1 MADPSST
8 SHTDPSVD
16 ILDDEKRHSSAED
29 VAHEKKPAASVHA
42 AEVSTQDGRPPSTRS
57 ASAPSDPEKTQRP
70 AQGQKSYNFLN
81 EKREGS
87 DAATQDRVGDPDA
100 QSLKSRPSQKSLKHA
115 KSQKSLRS
123 LRDAAIGA
131 GGPIA
136 VANIERTPSEDDA
149 QIELDEDG
157 VEYPGAWKL
166 ALITVA
172 LCLTVFCMAL
182 DNTIIATAIPRITDH
197 FKALG
202 DVGWYGSAYLLTTCA
217 FQLIFGKLYTFY
229 SIKWMYLLALG
240 IFELGSFICG
250 IAPTSNALIVGRAI
264 AGLGAAG
271 VFSGAILIV
280 SKTVPLRQRPTYTG
294 IVGGIYG
301 IASVAGPL
309 MGGAF
314 TDRVS
319 WRWCFYINLPFGAVA
334 AAFIVFFFKSPR
346 VVKNTAVGWR
356 NKLDEFD
363 LTGTFFFLPGIVS
376 LLLALQWGG
385 SKYEWKNWRIIVCFV
400 FFAVLISIFI
410 AIQIQKQEKATV
422 PPRVFKNRTVWSCAY
437 FGTLLGASFFIMTY
451 YLPIWFQ
458 AIKGASAVK
467 SGIMNLPMILSLVVL
482 SMLAGI
488 SITLIGY
495 YVPFMIASSILMGI
509 GAGLLS
515 TFDVDTSSAKWI
527 GYQVLFGAGVGL
539 GMQQTL
545 IAVQTALP
553 VADVPIGTATMM
565 FSQTLG
571 GALFISVGQNVFQNQ
586 LLNNVKANVPNSS
599 QLLQGIV
606 LGTGATDIQNVI
618 RDQFPD
624 LLQPVLKSYNDALT
638 ETFYVSVA
646 MGALSLVGACF
657 VEWKSVK
664 GKKIEM
670 TPA

>member
-1 MADPSST
+1 M
-8 SHTDPSVD
+8 
-16 ILDDEKRHSSAED
+16 E
-29 VAHEKKPAASVHA
+29 
-42 AEVSTQDGRPPSTRS
+42 Q
-57 ASAPSDPEKTQRP
+57 
-70 AQGQKSYNFLN
+70 N
-81 EKREGS
+81 
-87 DAATQDRVGDPDA
+87 
-100 QSLKSRPSQKSLKHA
+100 
-115 KSQKSLRS
+115 
-123 LRDAAIGA
+123 
-131 GGPIA
+131 
-136 VANIERTPSEDDA
+136 
-149 QIELDEDG
+149 EDG

-166 ALITVA
+166 GLITIA

-217 FQLIFGKLYTFY
+217 FQLIFGKLYTFF
-229 SIKWMYLLALG
+229 SIKWIYLLALG
-240 IFELGSFICG
+240 VFEIGSFICG
-250 IAPTSNALIVGRAI
+250 IAPTSNALIVGRAV

-294 IVGGIYG
+294 IVGSIYG

-314 TDRVS
+314 TDKVS

-334 AAFIVFFFKSPR
+334 AVFIIFFFKSPS

-356 NKLDEFD
+356 NKLNEFD
-363 LTGTFFFLPGIVS
+363 LTGTLVFLPGIVC

-385 SKYEWKNWRIIVCFV
+385 SKYEWSNWRVIVCFV
-400 FFAVLISIFI
+400 FFGVLIGIFI

-437 FGTLLGASFFIMTY
+437 FGAMLGAGFFIMTY

-458 AIKGASAVK
+458 AIKGVSAVK
-467 SGIMNLPMILSLVVL
+467 SGIMNLPMILSLVIL
-482 SMLAGI
+482 SMIAGI
-488 SITLIGY
+488 SITIIGY
-495 YVPFMIASSILMGI
+495 YVPFMIASSVLMAI
-509 GAGLLS
+509 GAGLLT
-515 TFDVDTSSAKWI
+515 TFDVDTSPAKWI
-527 GYQVLFGAGVGL
+527 GYQILFGAGVGL
-539 GMQQTL
+539 GLQQTL

-599 QLLQGIV
+599 QLLQGLV

-618 RDQFPD
+618 KARFPD

-638 ETFYVSVA
+638 QTFYVSVA
-646 MGALSLVGACF
+646 MGVLSLVGACF

-670 TPA
+670 APA